1 MDFKG
6 LAIKGT
12 ADGMSLLLERND
24 FFAGEWEED
33 CGRERV
39 SDDKIRNK
47 GILTFGKVL
56 RAMAARHLIARAMS
70 SKYLT
75 FKQCS

>member
-6 LAIKGT
+6 LAVKGT

-24 FFAGEWEED
+24 FLRGS
-33 CGRERV
+33 GRRIVVGKRV

-56 RAMAARHLIARAMS
+56 RAMAARQLIVRAMS